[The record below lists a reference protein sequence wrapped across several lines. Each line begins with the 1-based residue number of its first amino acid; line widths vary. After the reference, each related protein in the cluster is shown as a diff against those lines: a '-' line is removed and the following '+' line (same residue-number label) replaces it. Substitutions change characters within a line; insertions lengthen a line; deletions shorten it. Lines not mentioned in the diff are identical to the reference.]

1 MTTTLAGEKRM
12 KLLSDPRLFNYL
24 LIILFALCS
33 VRWAFARSWPDTLYW
48 GFGCALNAV
57 VTWGYHR

>member
-1 MTTTLAGEKRM
+1 MW

-33 VRWAFARSWPDTLYW
+33 VRWAIARSWPDTLYW